1 MNRELKR
8 VTIVILAMFA
18 ALFLSVTTI
27 QFFSAD
33 ALAND
38 SRNARTIYASY
49 SKQRGPILVA
59 GQPIAQSV
67 PSDDQYKY
75 QRTYP
80 NGPLYSSVT
89 GYYTLDQ
96 GSTGIEAALNDE
108 LAGTSGS
115 QFLSQLN
122 SIVTGQNP
130 QGASVELTIDPKI
143 QQAAYDALGDQQ
155 GAVIA
160 VEPKTGRILAMV
172 SKPDYDPNT
181 LAVHDTDEVIKTY
194 NALNTDP
201 AEPLI
206 NRTLD
211 GNLDPPGSTF
221 KIVTSSAALQ
231 NARLPGDTQLPNLS
245 GYQLPGSDHV
255 VSNAG
260 GGTCGPGDTV
270 SIETAFVLSCNIP
283 MAELGVMMGQ
293 KNLTD
298 MANAYG
304 YNSSFD
310 SPIPVEA
317 SQFPPL
323 KDDPAQLALSSFG
336 QANVRSS
343 PMQIVEQSMAVA
355 NGGVIMQPNLVDT
368 ISAPDLT
375 VLQQFQ
381 AKTLSTPI
389 TSITASTLSS
399 WMVEA
404 VNSGAATNA
413 RIDGVSV
420 AGKTGTAEN
429 GTGDPYTLWFTGFAP
444 ADNPQVAV
452 AVVVQNGGKL
462 GQSGSGNTVA
472 APIAKKVLEAVLN
485 K

>member
-18 ALFLSVTTI
+18 ALFVSVTTI

-49 SKQRGPILVA
+49 SKQRGAILVQ

-67 PSDDQYKY
+67 ASADEYKY
-75 QRTYP
+75 QRTYT
-80 NGPLYSSVT
+80 NGPLYSAVT
-89 GYYTLDQ
+89 GYFTLDQ
-96 GSTGIEAALNDE
+96 GSTGIESALDSE
-108 LAGTSGS
+108 LSGTSGS

-122 SIVTGQNP
+122 SVVTGQNP
-130 QGASVELTIDPKI
+130 QGASVELTIDPKV
-143 QQAAYDALGDQQ
+143 QQAAFDALGSQQ

-160 VEPKTGRILAMV
+160 VEPKTGRILAMI
-172 SKPDYDPNT
+172 SKPDYDPNS
-181 LAVHDTDEVIKTY
+181 LAVHESSAVINAY
-194 NALNTDP
+194 NTLNDD
-201 AEPLI
+201 AGQPLI
-206 NRTLD
+206 NRTLAGD
-211 GNLDPPGSTF
+211 LNPPGSTF

-231 NARLPGDTQLPNLS
+231 NAGLSADYQLPNLS
-245 GYQLPGSDHV
+245 GYQLPGSSSV
-255 VSNAG
+255 VHNSG
-260 GGTCGPGDTV
+260 GGTCGPGESV
-270 SIETAFVLSCNIP
+270 SIKTAFVLSCNIP
-283 MAELGVMMGQ
+283 MAELGVQIGSS
-293 KNLTD
+293 KLTD
-298 MANAYG
+298 MATAYG
-304 YNSSFD
+304 YNSGFD

-323 KDDPAQLALSSFG
+323 QDDAGLALSSFG
-336 QANVRSS
+336 QASVRSS

-375 VLQQFQ
+375 VLQQFE
-381 AKTLSTPI
+381 AKKLNSPI
-389 TSITASTLSS
+389 TSVTASTLSS
-399 WMVEA
+399 WMIEA

-429 GTGDPYTLWFTGFAP
+429 GAGDPYTLWFTGFAP

-452 AVVVQNGGKL
+452 AVVVQNGGGL
-462 GQSGSGNTVA
+462 GESGSGNQIA

>member
-33 ALAND
+33 ALAGD
-38 SRNARTIYASY
+38 SRNARTINNSY
-49 SKQRGPILVA
+49 SKERGAILVA

-67 PSDDQYKY
+67 PSADQYKY
-75 QRTYP
+75 QRTYT
-80 NGPLYSSVT
+80 NGPLYSAIT
-89 GYYTLDQ
+89 GYFTLDQ
-96 GSTGIEAALNDE
+96 GSSGIESAMNDE
-108 LAGTSGS
+108 LSGTSGS

-130 QGASVELTIDPKI
+130 QGASVELTIDPAV
-143 QQAAYDALGDQQ
+143 QQAAYDALGSQT

-172 SKPDYDPNT
+172 SKPDYDPNA
-181 LAVHDTDEVIKTY
+181 LALHDTDAVITQY
-194 NALNTDP
+194 DALLADSGN
-201 AEPLI
+201 PLI
-206 NRTLD
+206 NRTLGGD
-211 GNLDPPGSTF
+211 LDPPGSTF

-231 NARLPGDTQLPNLS
+231 NAGLPDDHQLPNPA
-245 GYQLPGSDHV
+245 GYQLPQSTNV

-270 SIETAFVLSCNIP
+270 SIRTAFVLSCNIP
-283 MAELGVMMGQ
+283 MAELGVEMGD
-293 KNLTD
+293 KALTD

-304 YNSSFD
+304 YNSDFD

-323 KDDPAQLALSSFG
+323 EDDSRLALSSFG
-336 QANVRSS
+336 QASVRSS

-355 NGGVIMQPNLVDT
+355 NGGTIMTPTLVDDVR
-368 ISAPDLT
+368 APDLT
-375 VLQQFQ
+375 VLKQFEAQ
-381 AKTLSTPI
+381 KLAEPI
-389 TSITASTLSS
+389 TSVTASTLSS

-452 AVVVQNGGKL
+452 AVVVQNGGGL
-462 GQSGSGNTVA
+462 GESGSGNEVA

>member
-33 ALAND
+33 ALAGD
-38 SRNARTIYASY
+38 SRNARTINNSY
-49 SKQRGPILVA
+49 SNQRGAILVD

-67 PSDDQYKY
+67 PSADQYKY
-75 QRTYP
+75 QRTYT
-80 NGPLYSSVT
+80 NGPLYSAIT

-96 GSTGIEAALNDE
+96 GSSGIEDALDQE
-108 LAGTSGS
+108 LSGTSGS

-122 SIVTGQNP
+122 NIVTGQNP
-130 QGASVELTIDPKI
+130 QGASVELTIDPKV
-143 QQAAYDALGDQQ
+143 QQAAYDALGDLQ
-155 GAVIA
+155 GAIVA

-172 SKPDYDPNT
+172 SKPDYDPNV
-181 LAVHDTDEVIKTY
+181 LAAHDTDSVIAQY
-194 NALNTDP
+194 NALIADSGN
-201 AEPLI
+201 PLI
-206 NRTLD
+206 NRTLN
-211 GNLDPPGSTF
+211 GNFDPPGSTF

-231 NARLPGDTQLPNLS
+231 NAGLTEDHQLPNPAL
-245 GYQLPGSDHV
+245 YHLPESDRTV
-255 VSNAG
+255 QNAG

-270 SIETAFVLSCNIP
+270 SIKTAFVLSCNIP
-283 MAELGVMMGQ
+283 MAELGVEMGQ
-293 KNLTD
+293 KGLTD
-298 MANAYG
+298 MAKAYG
-304 YNSSFD
+304 YNSGFD
-310 SPIPVEA
+310 TPIPVQA

-323 KDDPAQLALSSFG
+323 EDDATLALSSFG
-336 QANVRSS
+336 QASVRAS

-355 NGGVIMQPNLVDT
+355 NAGTIMQPNLVDDVR
-368 ISAPDLT
+368 APDLT
-375 VLQQFQ
+375 VLKQFEP
-381 AKTLSTPI
+381 KTLSQPI
-389 TSITASTLSS
+389 TSVTASTLSS

-413 RIDGVSV
+413 RIEGVSV

-452 AVVVQNGGKL
+452 AVVVQNGGGL
-462 GQSGSGNTVA
+462 GESGSGNEVA

>member
-18 ALFLSVTTI
+18 ALFVSVTTI

-38 SRNARTIYASY
+38 ARNARTINASY

-67 PSDDQYKY
+67 PSNDQYKY
-75 QRTYP
+75 QRTYT
-80 NGPLYSSVT
+80 NGPLYSAVT
-89 GYYTLDQ
+89 GYFTLDQ
-96 GSTGIEAALNDE
+96 GTTGIESAMNQE
-108 LAGTSGS
+108 LSGTSDS

-130 QGASVELTIDPKI
+130 QGASVELTIDPKV
-143 QQAAYDALGDQQ
+143 QQAAYDALGSLK

-160 VEPKTGRILAMV
+160 VDPKTGRILAMV
-172 SKPDYDPNT
+172 SKPDYDPNI
-181 LAVHDTDEVIKTY
+181 LAVHDTDKVISTY
-194 NALNTDP
+194 NDLLNN
-201 AEPLI
+201 ANSPLI

-211 GNLDPPGSTF
+211 GDLDPPGSTF
-221 KIVTSSAALQ
+221 KIVTSSTALQ
-231 NARLPGDTQLPNLS
+231 AAGLSADYQLPNLD
-245 GYQLPGSDHV
+245 GYPLPGSSSIVH
-255 VSNAG
+255 NAG
-260 GGTCGPGDTV
+260 GGTCGPGATV
-270 SIETAFVLSCNIP
+270 SIQTAFVLSCNIP
-283 MAELGVMMGQ
+283 MAELGVQIGRQ
-293 KNLTD
+293 KLTD
-298 MANAYG
+298 MAKAYG
-304 YNSSFD
+304 YTTSFD

-317 SQFPPL
+317 SQFPNIG
-323 KDDPAQLALSSFG
+323 DDAQLALSSFG
-336 QANVRSS
+336 QASVRSS

-355 NGGVIMQPNLVDT
+355 NGGVIMQPNLVD
-368 ISAPDLT
+368 SVRAPDLT
-375 VLQQFQ
+375 VLKQFE
-381 AKTLSTPI
+381 AKTLQTPI

-404 VNSGAATNA
+404 VDSGAATNA
-413 RIDGVSV
+413 RIDGVKV

-429 GTGDPYTLWFTGFAP
+429 GAGDPYTLWFTGFAP

-452 AVVVQNGGKL
+452 AVVVQNGGGL
-462 GQSGSGNTVA
+462 GESGTGNDVA